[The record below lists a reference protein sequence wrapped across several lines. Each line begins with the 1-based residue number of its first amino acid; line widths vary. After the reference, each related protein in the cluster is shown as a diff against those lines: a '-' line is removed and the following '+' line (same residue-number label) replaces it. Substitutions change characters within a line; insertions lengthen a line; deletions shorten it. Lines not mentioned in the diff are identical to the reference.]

1 VTTDQADQAGGSP
14 TTGLS
19 AVIEERVTDDMTA
32 AAVGSGDVPV
42 LATPA
47 VLALVERAAVESLRD
62 HLPAGSTTVGASV
75 GLAHLAPTST
85 GARVRAEVLLD
96 QVDGRRL
103 RFRFTVTDGAGEVA
117 NGTHVRVLVDR
128 KRFESEAR
136 SRAHRKEPA
145 G

>member
-19 AVIEERVTDDMTA
+19 AVIEKTVTDDMTA
-32 AAVGSGDVPV
+32 AAVGSGDVSV

-62 HLPAGSTTVGASV
+62 HLPPGTTTVGASV
-75 GLAHLAPTST
+75 VLSHLAPTST

-96 QVDGRRL
+96 QMDGRRL

-117 NGTHVRVLVDR
+117 NGTHVRALVDR
-128 KRFESEAR
+128 VEFENRAR
-136 SRAHRKEPA
+136 ARAHRKGPA
-145 G
+145 S